1 MSEPAEH
8 RREIATFI
16 AAIEQGKPAEDAVAL
31 IGLDRD
37 SGANRIVSALLEP
50 CWGGATPA
58 LSSKWSRAPMAC
70 GGLDG
75 EACPR

>member
-1 MSEPAEH
+1 MSREVRQTRPQLRLIVSEPAEH

-37 SGANRIVSALLEP
+37 TGANRILSALLEP
-50 CWGGATPA
+50 C
-58 LSSKWSRAPMAC
+58 
-70 GGLDG
+70 
-75 EACPR
+75 

>member
-1 MSEPAEH
+1 VSEPAEH

-37 SGANRIVSALLEP
+37 TGANRILSALLEP
-50 CWGGATPA
+50 C
-58 LSSKWSRAPMAC
+58 
-70 GGLDG
+70 
-75 EACPR
+75 